1 MRLFKTSQEVAMRK
15 IVFSLIVSM
24 LMLSGSAAFAREPVE
39 NVNPY
44 RQPNIAEAQRLCRMA
59 YENVVAA
66 QKANEYDMGG
76 HAQKAKELLEKANWE
91 LKQAAQVANRNR
103 GR

>member
-1 MRLFKTSQEVAMRK
+1 MRK

-24 LMLSGSAAFAREPVE
+24 FMLSGSAAFAREPVE

-59 YENVVAA
+59 YEYIVAA
-66 QKANEYDMGG
+66 QQANEYDMGG
-76 HAQKAKELLEKANWE
+76 HARKAKELLEM
-91 LKQAAQVANRNR
+91 ANRELMLAAKEADRNRHR